1 MVDRPMVVVRPIR
14 TDTGDTFI
22 RVRKAGR
29 WIDYTFAEIEEI
41 TEITQQIFNETL
53 TPEPD

>member
-1 MVDRPMVVVRPIR
+1 MVVRPIR

-29 WIDYTFAEIEEI
+29 WVDYTFAEIEEI
-41 TEITQQIFNETL
+41 AEIARQIFNETL